1 MPAKTTQNFRADI
14 GQLLIVGFEG
24 TEMSPQLA
32 SLLSTIQPAG
42 VILFARNI
50 VGGEQTHRL
59 LRECQKCV
67 STPLFTCVDLEGGQV
82 DRFRNAIGPA
92 PSAADVFVTGDRTLF
107 RKHGRVIG
115 ENCRALGFNVDFAPL
130 LDLAF
135 EASRTVMS
143 SRAVSADPKKV
154 VGYVREFLRGLS
166 DAGVLGC
173 GKHFPGLGEGRLDSH
188 HELPV
193 IRKTLQKMWGEDLV
207 PYRTL
212 RRQLPF
218 VMISHAAYPDVT
230 GDRAPAS
237 LSRKWITDILRKRI
251 GYRGLVASDDMEM
264 GAVLK
269 FAPIEET
276 VVQHIRAGGD
286 LVLICHS
293 EELITRGYEAL
304 VRAVEIDR
312 RFRDRIAESER
323 RVRALKFKLFASSRK
338 AASPSPQKIER
349 LSRALWEFG
358 EEVRLAALY
367 RSQVSPQK
375 TRANLGHSA
384 QRRSANPGRC
394 ARRKTAPNEAERS

>member
-1 MPAKTTQNFRADI
+1 MSVKTTQNLRADI

-24 TEMSPQLA
+24 TEMSPRLA
-32 SLLSTIQPAG
+32 SLLSEIQPAG

-50 VGGEQTHRL
+50 SGAEQTHRL
-59 LRECQKCV
+59 LRECQKYV
-67 STPLFTCVDLEGGQV
+67 GSPLFTSVDLEGGQV
-82 DRFRNAIGPA
+82 DRFRNVIGPA
-92 PSAADVFVTGDRTLF
+92 PSAADVFATGDRTLF

-115 ENCRALGFNVDFAPL
+115 EDCRALGFNVDFAPV

-154 VGYVREFLRGLS
+154 VGYVREFLRGLG

-173 GKHFPGLGEGRLDSH
+173 GKHFPGLGEGNLDSH

-193 IRKTLQKMWGEDLV
+193 IRKMWGEDIV
-207 PYRTL
+207 PYRSL

-218 VMISHAAYPDVT
+218 VMISHAAYPNVT
-230 GDRAPAS
+230 GERVPAS

-251 GYRGLVASDDMEM
+251 GYNGLVASDDMEM

-276 VVQHIRAGGD
+276 AVQHSRAGGD

-304 VRAVEIDR
+304 VRAAETDR
-312 RFRDRIAESER
+312 RFRDRVAESER
-323 RVRALKFKLFASSRK
+323 RVRALKLKLAVTSRRTP
-338 AASPSPQKIER
+338 SPSQQKVER

-358 EEVRLAALY
+358 EEVRLAALSP
-367 RSQVSPQK
+367 SQVSPQK
-375 TRANLGHSA
+375 PRANRGHSA
-384 QRRSANPGRC
+384 ELGRG
-394 ARRKTAPNEAERS
+394 ARRKIASTEAERS